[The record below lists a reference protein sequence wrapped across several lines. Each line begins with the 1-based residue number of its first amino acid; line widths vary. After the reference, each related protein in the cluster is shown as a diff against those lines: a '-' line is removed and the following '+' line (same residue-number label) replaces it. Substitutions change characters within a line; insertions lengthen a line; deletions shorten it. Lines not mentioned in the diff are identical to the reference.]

1 MNEIES
7 AYLGMQC
14 LIVCVGLFF
23 IYFGWFAS
31 DKTLRSGNLG
41 SQPEYF
47 GMTAW
52 RAYLVFIGICCFIG
66 AVLFPVLVKF

>member
-1 MNEIES
+1 MDEIAS

-14 LIVCVGLFF
+14 LIVCIGLLFVLS
-23 IYFGWFAS
+23 GLFAS

-52 RAYLVFIGICCFIG
+52 RRYLVVIGIAFFVV
-66 AVLFPVLVKF
+66 AALFPSLVKF

>member
-7 AYLGMQC
+7 AYLGVQC
-14 LIVCVGLFF
+14 FIVCIGLLFVLS
-23 IYFGWFAS
+23 GLFAS

-47 GMTAW
+47 GMKAW
-52 RAYLVFIGICCFIG
+52 RAYLVFVGICFFIG